1 MNGGS
6 QPGLPVG
13 SELGGDTPSAAAA
26 KAARRRASTWTLI
39 AICGGV
45 FMLLVDVTIVQV
57 ALPRIQRDLHGSFTD
72 LQWVIDAY
80 ALTLSALILTSGTV
94 ADRVGRKRVFVGGVA
109 LFTLASLL
117 CGLAGNMTLLILA
130 RGLQG
135 FGGAAMFA
143 TSLALIAQEFRGP
156 ERAGAIAAWGAT
168 VGGAVAVGP
177 LIGGVLTDGF
187 GWQWIFFVNIPV
199 GLATITIAMRRLV
212 NVRDPDAERLDWAG
226 LITFSGAL
234 FLLVF
239 GLLRGTD
246 EGWTSALIV
255 SALAGAAALF
265 AAFLAV
271 ELHQRR
277 PMFDLS
283 LFRNRAFC
291 GVSLATFAVGAGM
304 FAMFPYLTF
313 YLQDAL
319 GYSPLQGGLRLLPA
333 TVLTFIVPLLTRG
346 MSSRRA
352 PGALLG
358 AGLGL
363 TGLGLTLMHGV
374 TPTSRWTELLPGLL
388 LVGAGIG
395 LANPAIANI
404 ALGVV
409 PPERS
414 GMASGISNTFRIGG
428 LAVGVAAL
436 GAVFEHRIATSLQA
450 SLGGAQGHLAKA
462 VASGGRQAAT
472 AFAHGRVDV
481 VDASQRAFVSGL
493 NTILLI
499 GAVLVL
505 IGALGAVLL
514 VRLRYFYR
522 RSPAGPAAVSEAE
535 VAQV

>member
-1 MNGGS
+1 VS
-6 QPGLPVG
+6 
-13 SELGGDTPSAAAA
+13 SELSGGVH
-26 KAARRRASTWTLI
+26 ASSPGRGFTSSQWTLI
-39 AICGGV
+39 AICGGT

-57 ALPRIQRDLHGSFTD
+57 ALPRIQRDLHASFMS

-80 ALTLSALILTSGTV
+80 ALTLSALILTSGTL
-94 ADRVGRKRVFVGGVA
+94 ADRIGRKRIFIGGLG

-117 CGLAGNMTLLILA
+117 CGLSNGMTFLILA

-177 LIGGVLTDGF
+177 LIGGVLTDGL
-187 GWQWIFFVNIPV
+187 GWQWIFFVNIPI
-199 GLATITIAMRRLV
+199 GLVTIGISATRMV

-226 LITFSGAL
+226 LITFSGSL
-234 FLLVF
+234 FLLIF
-239 GLLRGTD
+239 GLLRATD
-246 EGWTSALIV
+246 SGWGSTLIV
-255 SALAGAAALF
+255 SALAGAAVLL
-265 AAFLAV
+265 AAFLTV
-271 ELHQRR
+271 EMRQRR

-283 LFRNRAFC
+283 LFGNRAFC

-304 FAMFPYLTF
+304 FAMFPYLTL

-333 TVLTFIVPLLTRG
+333 TVLTFIVPLLTRDLVG
-346 MSSRRA
+346 RA

-358 AGLGL
+358 GGLGL
-363 TGLGLTLMHGV
+363 TALGLALMHGV
-374 TPTSRWTELLPGLL
+374 SASSPWTALLPGLL
-388 LVGAGIG
+388 LAGVGIG

-428 LAVGVAAL
+428 LAVGVAGL
-436 GAVFEHRIATSLQA
+436 GAVFQHRLATSLQS
-450 SLGGAQGHLAKA
+450 SLGGTQGVLAKA
-462 VASGGRQAAT
+462 VASGGRRAA
-472 AFAHGRVDV
+472 ASLAHGRSDIVE
-481 VDASQRAFVSGL
+481 ASLRAFASGL
-493 NTILLI
+493 NEILMI
-499 GAVLVL
+499 GAILVLV
-505 IGALGAVLL
+505 GALGAVAL
-514 VRLRYFYR
+514 VRVRDFHR
-522 RSPAGPAAVSEAE
+522 RPAAGPSAVPEAE
-535 VAQV
+535 TAQA

>member
-1 MNGGS
+1 
-6 QPGLPVG
+6 
-13 SELGGDTPSAAAA
+13 
-26 KAARRRASTWTLI
+26 
-39 AICGGV
+39 
-45 FMLLVDVTIVQV
+45 MLLVDVTIVQV
-57 ALPRIQRDLHGSFTD
+57 ALPRIQRDLHASFTD

-80 ALTLSALILTSGTV
+80 ALTLSALILTSGTL
-94 ADRVGRKRVFVGGVA
+94 ADRIGRKRIFIGG
-109 LFTLASLL
+109 LGMFTLASLL
-117 CGLAGNMTLLILA
+117 CGLSDSVTLLIFA

-177 LIGGVLTDGF
+177 LIGGVLTEGL
-187 GWQWIFFVNIPV
+187 GWQWIFFVNIPI
-199 GLATITIAMRRLV
+199 GIATIGISATRMV

-226 LITFSGAL
+226 LVTFSGAL
-234 FLLVF
+234 FLLIF

-246 EGWTSALIV
+246 NGWGSSLIV
-255 SALAGAAALF
+255 SVLAGAAVLF
-265 AAFLAV
+265 AAFLTV
-271 ELHQRR
+271 ERRQRR

-283 LFRNRAFC
+283 LFGNRAFC

-304 FAMFPYLTF
+304 FAMFPYLTL
-313 YLQDAL
+313 YLQNAL

-346 MSSRRA
+346 LAGRA

-363 TGLGLTLMHGV
+363 TALGLALMHGV
-374 TPTSRWTELLPGLL
+374 NASSHWTTLLPGLL
-388 LVGAGIG
+388 LAGAGIG

-409 PPERS
+409 APERS

-436 GAVFEHRIATSLQA
+436 GAVFQHRLATSLQA
-450 SLGGAQGHLAKA
+450 SLGGTQNALAKA
-462 VASGGRQAAT
+462 VASGGTRAAT
-472 AFAHGRVDV
+472 ALAHGRSDV
-481 VDASQRAFVSGL
+481 ADASLRAFANGL
-493 NTILLI
+493 NEILLI
-499 GAVLVL
+499 GAGLVL
-505 IGALGAVLL
+505 IGALAAVTL
-514 VRLRYFYR
+514 VGLQDFHR
-522 RSPAGPAAVSEAE
+522 RPTGRGPAASEAE
-535 VAQV
+535 TARA

>member
-1 MNGGS
+1 VSPELSGS
-6 QPGLPVG
+6 GPA
-13 SELGGDTPSAAAA
+13 SI
-26 KAARRRASTWTLI
+26 ARRGIAPSRWTLI
-39 AICGGV
+39 AICGGT

-57 ALPRIQRDLHGSFTD
+57 ALPRIQRDLHASFTN

-80 ALTLSALILTSGTV
+80 ALTLSALILTSGAL
-94 ADRVGRKRVFVGGVA
+94 ADRVGRKRIFIGGLG

-117 CGLAGNMTLLILA
+117 CGLSDSVTLLIFA

-143 TSLALIAQEFRGP
+143 TSLALIAQEFRGR

-177 LIGGVLTDGF
+177 LIGGALTDGL

-199 GLATITIAMRRLV
+199 GVATIVISTMRMV

-226 LITFSGAL
+226 LVTFSGAL
-234 FLLVF
+234 FLLIF

-246 EGWTSALIV
+246 SGWGSTLIV
-255 SALAGAAALF
+255 FTLAGAAVMF
-265 AAFLAV
+265 AAFLTV
-271 ELHQRR
+271 ELRQRR

-291 GVSLATFAVGAGM
+291 GVSLATFAIGAGM
-304 FAMFPYLTF
+304 FAMFPYLTL
-313 YLQDAL
+313 YLQNAL

-333 TVLTFIVPLLTRG
+333 TMLTFIVPLLTRG
-346 MSSRRA
+346 VTGRA
-352 PGALLG
+352 PGMLLG

-363 TGLGLTLMHGV
+363 TALGLAVMRGV
-374 TPTSRWTELLPGLL
+374 TPSSRWTELLPGMLL
-388 LVGAGIG
+388 TGAGIG

-436 GAVFEHRIATSLQA
+436 GAVFQHRLAESLEG
-450 SLGGAQGHLAKA
+450 SLGGAQGALAKS
-462 VASGGRQAAT
+462 VASGGMRAAT
-472 AFAHGRVDV
+472 ALAHGHSDV
-481 VDASQRAFVSGL
+481 VEASRRAFASGL
-493 NTILLI
+493 NELFLI
-499 GAVLVL
+499 GAGLVL
-505 IGALGAVLL
+505 IGALGAVAL
-514 VRLRYFYR
+514 VRLRDFHR
-522 RSPAGPAAVSEAE
+522 RPLAGPAPVSDAE
-535 VAQV
+535 TAQA

>member
-1 MNGGS
+1 
-6 QPGLPVG
+6 VG
-13 SELGGDTPSAAAA
+13 PELGGGAPAPT
-26 KAARRRASTWTLI
+26 ARRNLARGWWALT
-39 AICGGV
+39 AICGAT

-57 ALPRIQRDLHGSFTD
+57 ALPRIQRDLHASFTN

-80 ALTLSALILTSGTV
+80 ALTLSALILTSGTL
-94 ADRVGRKRVFVGGVA
+94 ADRIGRKRVFIGGVG

-117 CGLAGNMTLLILA
+117 CGLSNSITMLIFA
-130 RGLQG
+130 RALQG
-135 FGGAAMFA
+135 IGGAAMFA

-156 ERAGAIAAWGAT
+156 ERATAIAAWGAT

-177 LIGGVLTDGF
+177 LIGGALTDGL
-187 GWQWIFFVNIPV
+187 GWQWIFFVNIPI
-199 GLATITIAMRRLV
+199 GISLTRMV
-212 NVRDPDAERLDWAG
+212 NVCDPDAERLDWAG

-234 FLLVF
+234 FLLIF

-246 EGWTSALIV
+246 EGWGSPLIV
-255 SALAGAAALF
+255 FALAGSAVLF

-271 ELHQRR
+271 ELRQRR

-283 LFRNRAFC
+283 LFHNRAFC

-304 FAMFPYLTF
+304 FAMFPFLTL
-313 YLQDAL
+313 YLQNAL

-333 TVLTFIVPLLTRG
+333 TVLTFVVPLLTRG
-346 MSSRRA
+346 LAGRA

-363 TGLGLTLMHGV
+363 TALGLALMHGL
-374 TPTSRWTELLPGLL
+374 TASSAWTALLPGLL
-388 LVGAGIG
+388 LAGLGIG

-428 LAVGVAAL
+428 LAVGVAGL
-436 GAVFEHRIATSLQA
+436 GAIFQHRVAASLQA
-450 SLGGAQGHLAKA
+450 SLGGTQGPLAKA
-462 VASGGRQAAT
+462 VAAGGRRTAT
-472 AFAHGRVDV
+472 PFAHGRPGFEE
-481 VDASQRAFVSGL
+481 ASLRAFTSGM
-493 NTILLI
+493 NEILAI

-505 IGALGAVLL
+505 IGALGAFAL
-514 VRLRYFYR
+514 VRLRDFHR
-522 RSPAGPAAVSEAE
+522 RPAVGPSAVSKAE
-535 VAQV
+535 TAQA